1 MLDKDRHD
9 CYDSLLLR
17 IYQKRDDQTPK
28 HREQRVKWLNSPTKR
43 QTYSAEIND
52 HLGGGDFLSAQAF
65 PELKEGCNDL
75 QVSSIYLR
83 VDVGL
88 KVS

>member
-1 MLDKDRHD
+1 MR
-9 CYDSLLLR
+9 
-17 IYQKRDDQTPK
+17 
-28 HREQRVKWLNSPTKR
+28 R